1 MNNNKTLTASVAVAA
16 LALVA
21 LTALPFAA
29 SFAGTKLAI
38 AQARAEAAAPVAKTT
53 PQWQMVD
60 DDPRPGS
67 N

>member
-1 MNNNKTLTASVAVAA
+1 MNNNKTLATVVVAA

-29 SFAGTKLAI
+29 SFAATKLAI

-53 PQWQMVD
+53 PQWHMVE
-60 DDPRPGS
+60 DDPKPNSG